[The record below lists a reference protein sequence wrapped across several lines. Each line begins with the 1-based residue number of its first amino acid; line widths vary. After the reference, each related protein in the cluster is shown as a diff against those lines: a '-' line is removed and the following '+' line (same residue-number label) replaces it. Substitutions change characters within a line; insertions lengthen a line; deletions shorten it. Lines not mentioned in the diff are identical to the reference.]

1 MENKTKAITTVEG
14 KWERNKY
21 LQKCD
26 NDTIKDMIKSRLHM
40 SQVNCNYKRDNTDTK
55 CPFCKESEDTT
66 EHVLECEKA
75 LSSLLVKKT
84 ARENGKI

>member
-1 MENKTKAITTVEG
+1 
-14 KWERNKY
+14 
-21 LQKCD
+21 
-26 NDTIKDMIKSRLHM
+26 M

-84 ARENGKI
+84 PRENEKI